1 MPRYTRCREKFAGA
15 LRRLAIGEGDV
26 RERLR
31 GAYWYL
37 HQLTEH
43 DIPPDLREDWQQIIQ
58 ELTRRGPELDRHG
71 EVVETALAHTLG
83 RMRNGTGRRIAE
95 RIYMIARG
103 LG

>member
-37 HQLTEH
+37 HQLTER
-43 DIPPDLREDWQQIIQ
+43 DNPPDLRDDWQQIIE

-71 EVVETALAHTLG
+71 EVVETALTHTLG

-95 RIYMIARG
+95 RIHMIARG